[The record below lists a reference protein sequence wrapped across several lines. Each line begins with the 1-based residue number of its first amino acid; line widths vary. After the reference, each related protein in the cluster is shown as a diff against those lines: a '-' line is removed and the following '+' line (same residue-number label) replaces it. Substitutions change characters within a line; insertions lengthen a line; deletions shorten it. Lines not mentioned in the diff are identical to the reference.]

1 MNNEKNR
8 LDIIHRIPIPMN
20 VLKLVKDY
28 LFHTETTSPIMSHI
42 RTIKREICDLIMNH
56 SIVTR
61 RDGHYPGTDHL
72 RCEDWFFTISMTTA
86 NLHPSIFADLD
97 DYWPLSIEYE
107 FGARNCNACGD
118 YNAIQS
124 HDMNSRGL
132 TSRNTCKCI
141 K

>member
-8 LDIIHRIPIPMN
+8 LDVIHRIPIPMD
-20 VLKLVKDY
+20 VLKIVKDY

-42 RTIKREICDLIMNH
+42 RTIKHEICDLIMNH

-61 RDGHYPGTDHL
+61 RDGLGYQ
-72 RCEDWFFTISMTTA
+72 EWFFTISMTTA
-86 NLHPSIFADLD
+86 NLDPSIFDDLD

-124 HDMNSRGL
+124 QYDRNVCGL
-132 TSRNTCKCI
+132 TLQNTCKCI